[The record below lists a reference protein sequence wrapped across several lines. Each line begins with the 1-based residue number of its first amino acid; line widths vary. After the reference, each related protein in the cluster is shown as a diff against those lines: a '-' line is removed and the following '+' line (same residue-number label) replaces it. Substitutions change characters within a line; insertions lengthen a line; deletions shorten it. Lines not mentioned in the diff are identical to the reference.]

1 MKNKGTENKRV
12 MINNPSP
19 KDVYYKRL
27 KRIEEAQ
34 ASIDTTYLKSSE
46 CKSNQSVHEKLKDV
60 KQQPKYEKEKNF
72 HVTTRLE
79 TRLWLFWGS
88 FTMSTIASSLYSR
101 ELFFLSYLCSLIACY
116 LFLRMFFLEIG
127 KNLRQQ
133 RRLRA
138 SRIILYTIFM
148 GAQIVAICAYYIG
161 DYYKIGENEILYI
174 LYHTEDAILAS
185 VLMIIVLVL
194 WILAI
199 ILAILNKI
207 MVNVHNQD

>member
-12 MINNPSP
+12 VINNPSP

-101 ELFFLSYLCSLIACY
+101 ELFFC
-116 LFLRMFFLEIG
+116 
-127 KNLRQQ
+127 
-133 RRLRA
+133 
-138 SRIILYTIFM
+138 
-148 GAQIVAICAYYIG
+148 
-161 DYYKIGENEILYI
+161 
-174 LYHTEDAILAS
+174 HTYAL
-185 VLMIIVLVL
+185 
-194 WILAI
+194 
-199 ILAILNKI
+199 
-207 MVNVHNQD
+207 